1 LDLSKLSATEDDEM
15 FGSNDE
21 NYLRA
26 RTTDFIKSREAVNKE
41 LLEAKVMQRR
51 NSIEA
56 MRQRYTTMQKVARDN
71 NALYIARKCRHCVGS
86 IDNTIL
92 AAQYSKMEA
101 INSGRTSNKSQL
113 PVRGRPLDIETL
125 RRRYNLDN

>member
-1 LDLSKLSATEDDEM
+1 M

-21 NYLRA
+21 NYFRDRA
-26 RTTDFIKSREAVNKE
+26 TDFIRSRDIVNKE

-71 NALYIARKCRHCVGS
+71 NALYIARKCRHCTGS

-101 INSGRTSNKSQL
+101 INSERAGNKSQL
-113 PVRGRPLDIETL
+113 PVRTRLLDIETL
-125 RRRYNLDN
+125 RKRYNLDN